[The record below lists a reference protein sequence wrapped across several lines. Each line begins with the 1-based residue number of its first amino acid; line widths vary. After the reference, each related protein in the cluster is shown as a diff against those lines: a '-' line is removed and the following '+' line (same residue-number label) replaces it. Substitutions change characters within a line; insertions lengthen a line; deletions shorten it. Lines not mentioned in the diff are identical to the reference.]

1 VRSWQGWYQHIA
13 LVMVAML
20 FMLKERLLNEE
31 ELPLLSCADI
41 EVLLSQFLPR
51 RKATDKVELVTIGEL
66 TSPEIVACFRS
77 FWMGSN

>member
-1 VRSWQGWYQHIA
+1 
-13 LVMVAML
+13 ML

-51 RKATDKVELVTIGEL
+51 RNATGKDVIAQMKKRHRKRQSAIESQKRRQLRRASG
-66 TSPEIVACFRS
+66 
-77 FWMGSN
+77 